1 MPITR
6 NSTVQKHIDSITNI
20 LVRCWH
26 ALSSHHLKKGGGGLI
41 RLLRG
46 LIPYDPAR
54 ARGKLSDAQK
64 TKRTTREAAPKTSRK
79 PRKSTTVISAPANP
93 AEVQHYPTTCAF
105 GPVKGGTTTT
115 TTTFIGTTTSENP
128 YEDEPAPPFD
138 DESHMASSPLPP
150 PQTPPTEHAEQPS
163 VHHAVDIMSAEMLVD
178 LATST
183 LAAANRVKELYVA
196 QQSQRPV
203 LGMTTIPTAEDIAL
217 AKQKVREAAAG
228 MYCLVL
234 FCLVCHYRWQEKKK
248 ERESSICFLFGDSV
262 PHLTV
267 LRHLTDMDICSHAR
281 PGHSKRHIKAGLMN
295 KKKEM
300 KRKEDMNQLRC
311 AVWGLSWRRAQC
323 CCCCCC
329 TLYRD
334 MTLHAISRVEAS

>member
-1 MPITR
+1 MPSKKDDTEQHRAEIEQWTQDGQNCEQIAAALKAR
-6 NSTVQKHIDSITNI
+6 GVDISAKTISRHRVAWGIRQRAEPKTKGRKYPGRRRAAPPQQPSKHGLQEARKADIIARTQRGETAEQISDAFAAQGTPLSKST
-20 LVRCWH
+20 
-26 ALSSHHLKKGGGGLI
+26 LI
-41 RLLRG
+41 RLQTFWG

-64 TKRTTREAAPKTSRK
+64 TKRTTREAAPKISRK

-115 TTTFIGTTTSENP
+115 TTTFIGTTTSQSP

-150 PQTPPTEHAEQPS
+150 PQTPPAEHAEQPS

-217 AKQKVREAAAG
+217 AKQKVREAAAV
-228 MYCLVL
+228 MHDLATPN
-234 FCLVCHYRWQEKKK
+234 
-248 ERESSICFLFGDSV
+248 D
-262 PHLTV
+262 T
-267 LRHLTDMDICSHAR
+267 
-281 PGHSKRHIKAGLMN
+281 
-295 KKKEM
+295 
-300 KRKEDMNQLRC
+300 
-311 AVWGLSWRRAQC
+311 
-323 CCCCCC
+323 
-329 TLYRD
+329 
-334 MTLHAISRVEAS
+334 

>member
-26 ALSSHHLKKGGGGLI
+26 ALASHRLKKRGEGADPP
-41 RLLRG
+41 LRG

-64 TKRTTREAAPKTSRK
+64 TKRTTREAAPKISRK

-115 TTTFIGTTTSENP
+115 TTTFIGTTTPQDP

-150 PQTPPTEHAEQPS
+150 PQTPPAEHAEQPS

-228 MYCLVL
+228 TLLSCLV
-234 FCLVCHYRWQEKKK
+234 CLSVCHYRWHPKQK
-248 ERESSICFLFGDSV
+248 RVHVLSFSRQRNLPF
-262 PHLTV
+262 
-267 LRHLTDMDICSHAR
+267 LRHLTDMDIYLLIVMHDLAT
-281 PGHSKRHIKAGLMN
+281 PN
-295 KKKEM
+295 
-300 KRKEDMNQLRC
+300 D
-311 AVWGLSWRRAQC
+311 
-323 CCCCCC
+323 
-329 TLYRD
+329 T
-334 MTLHAISRVEAS
+334 